1 MRLSYQYKAL
11 FSRCVVRRQIRRMGK
26 TATVKKP
33 VSYCYMPYFGGEGG
47 TKLIEVWQV
56 LEDEVLG
63 VLYPWQYGPA
73 AQTSSRIETLNFLAL
88 TQFEEDSQRYPDVR
102 FVYKISSR
110 LLGEGN
116 VHRLAG
122 MLKDNLV
129 LCFDIFQL
137 EAFGDRNSRIGLNF
151 LTKRGA
157 HVMIEG
163 IERAPMDVIAKY
175 NPEYFLL
182 DYRYYNQ
189 SNFSLLSIFSNIA
202 NQKGVKLVLGNAVN
216 KNNVALFEKEGVAAI
231 GGSAYAKPKKK
242 LETLLGK
249 AN

>member
-1 MRLSYQYKAL
+1 
-11 FSRCVVRRQIRRMGK
+11 MGK

-33 VSYCYMPYFGGEGG
+33 VSYCYMPYFDGEGN
-47 TKLIEVWQV
+47 TAFIEVWQI

-63 VLYPWQYGPA
+63 VLYPWQYVPA

-88 TQFEEDSQRYPDVR
+88 TQFEEDSAKYPGVK
-102 FVYKISSR
+102 FIYKVSSR
-110 LLGEGN
+110 LLAEGN

-122 MLKDNLV
+122 LLKDELV

-137 EAFGDRNSRIGLNF
+137 EAFGERNSRLGLNF
-151 LTKRGA
+151 LTKKGA
-157 HVMIEG
+157 HIVIEG

-175 NPEYFLL
+175 QPEYFLL

-189 SNFSLLSIFSNIA
+189 SNFSLLSIFSGLA
-202 NQKGVKLVLGNAVN
+202 KQKGIKLALGNVVN
-216 KNNVALFEKEGVAAI
+216 KNDIGLFEKEGVAAFS
-231 GGSAYAKPKKK
+231 GSAYAKPKKK

-249 AN
+249 ADQ

>member
-1 MRLSYQYKAL
+1 
-11 FSRCVVRRQIRRMGK
+11 MGK

-33 VSYCYMPYFGGEGG
+33 VSYCYTPYFGADGKTEF
-47 TKLIEVWQV
+47 IEVWQV

-63 VLYPWQYGPA
+63 VLYPWQYVPA

-88 TQFEEDSQRYPDVR
+88 TQFEEDAAKYPDVG
-102 FVYKISSR
+102 FIYKVSSR
-110 LLGEGN
+110 LLAEGN

-122 MLKDNLV
+122 FIKNNLI

-137 EAFGDRNSRIGLNF
+137 EAFGERNNRLGLNF

-157 HVMIEG
+157 RIMIEG

-175 NPEYFLL
+175 QPEYFLL

-189 SNFSLLSIFSNIA
+189 SNFSLLSIFANIA
-202 NQKGVKLVLGNAVN
+202 GQKGIKLVLGNAVN
-216 KNNVALFEKEGVAAI
+216 KNNIELFEKEGVKI
-231 GGSAYAKPKKK
+231 TGGSAYAKPKKK

-249 AN
+249 ANQ

>member
-1 MRLSYQYKAL
+1 
-11 FSRCVVRRQIRRMGK
+11 
-26 TATVKKP
+26 
-33 VSYCYMPYFGGEGG
+33 MPYFNGEGK
-47 TKLIEVWQV
+47 TEFVEVWQV

-63 VLYPWQYGPA
+63 VLYPWQYVPA

-88 TQFEEDSQRYPDVR
+88 TQFEEDTAKYPDAK
-102 FVYKISSR
+102 FIYKISSR
-110 LLGEGN
+110 LLTEGN

-122 MLKDNLV
+122 LLKDSLV

-137 EAFGDRNSRIGLNF
+137 EALGERNSRLGLNF

-175 NPEYFLL
+175 SPEYFLL

-189 SNFSLLSIFSNIA
+189 SNFSLVSIFANIA
-202 NQKGVKLVLGNAVN
+202 RQKGIKLVLGNVIN
-216 KNNVALFEKEGVAAI
+216 KNNLEPFSREQI
-231 GGSAYAKPKKK
+231 DILSGSAYAKPKKK

-249 AN
+249 TD

>member
-1 MRLSYQYKAL
+1 
-11 FSRCVVRRQIRRMGK
+11 MGK

-33 VSYCYMPYFGGEGG
+33 VFYCYIPYFDGEGK
-47 TKLIEVWQV
+47 TEFVEVWQV

-63 VLYPWQYGPA
+63 VLYPWQYVPA

-88 TQFEEDSQRYPDVR
+88 TQFEEDTAKYPATK
-102 FVYKISSR
+102 FIYKISSR
-110 LLGEGN
+110 LLAEGN

-122 MLKDNLV
+122 LLKENLV

-137 EAFGDRNSRIGLNF
+137 EAFGDRHSRIGLNF
-151 LTKRGA
+151 LAKRGA

-189 SNFSLLSIFSNIA
+189 SNFSLVSIFANIA
-202 NQKGVKLVLGNAVN
+202 KQKGVKLVLGNVIN
-216 KNNVALFEKEGVAAI
+216 KNNLEHFSKEGITFVS
-231 GGSAYAKPKKK
+231 GSTFAKPKKK

-249 AN
+249 AD

>member
-1 MRLSYQYKAL
+1 
-11 FSRCVVRRQIRRMGK
+11 MGK
-26 TATVKKP
+26 AATVKKP
-33 VSYCYMPYFGGEGG
+33 VSYCYMPYFDGDGKTEF
-47 TKLIEVWQV
+47 IEVWQV

-63 VLYPWQYGPA
+63 VLYPWQYVPA
-73 AQTSSRIETLNFLAL
+73 AQASSRIETLNFLAL
-88 TQFEEDSQRYPDVR
+88 TQFEEDSAKYPTAK
-102 FVYKISSR
+102 FIYKVSSR
-110 LLGEGN
+110 LLAEGN

-137 EAFGDRNSRIGLNF
+137 EAFGDRNSRIGMNF
-151 LTKRGA
+151 LKKRGA
-157 HVMIEG
+157 HIMIEG

-175 NPEYFLL
+175 SPEYFLL

-189 SNFSLLSIFSNIA
+189 SNFSLLSIFSGIA
-202 NQKGVKLVLGNAVN
+202 RQKGIKLVLGNAVN
-216 KNNVALFEKEGVAAI
+216 KSNAELFVKEGITTV

-249 AN
+249 NE